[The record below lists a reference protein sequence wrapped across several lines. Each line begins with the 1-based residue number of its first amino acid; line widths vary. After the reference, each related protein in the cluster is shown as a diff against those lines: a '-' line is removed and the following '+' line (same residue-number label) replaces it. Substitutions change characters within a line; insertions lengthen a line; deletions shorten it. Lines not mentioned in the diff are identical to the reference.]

1 VEQEPS
7 RKGRLFYFAEN
18 PERTA
23 DFRQHPSNWQRI
35 AEKKQGI
42 FKEEGKNIMNDT
54 ELTVQFPDE
63 KLDALRYFL
72 DKKQSTVE
80 DELRDHLD
88 KTYEKVVPPQVREF
102 VENHNQQ
109 EAAQQE
115 NVGTQAADQQDRQ
128 PRQYHR
134 RQREQAAPE
143 LSAVPQPQPEE
154 SAPTESDGQGMGM
167 SM

>member
-1 VEQEPS
+1 LPKIPNALPIFNSAHQS
-7 RKGRLFYFAEN
+7 AK
-18 PERTA
+18 
-23 DFRQHPSNWQRI
+23 DRQR
-35 AEKKQGI
+35 KKQGV
-42 FKEEGKNIMNDT
+42 FKEEGKNSMNDT

-109 EAAQQE
+109 AA
-115 NVGTQAADQQDRQ
+115 AQQDRQ
-128 PRQYHR
+128 PRQYR
-134 RQREQAAPE
+134 RHQREQAAPE

-154 SAPTESDGQGMGM
+154 SAPAESDSRGMGM

>member
-23 DFRQHPSNWQRI
+23 DFNSAHRI
-35 AEKKQGI
+35 GEGLAEKKQGV
-42 FKEEGKNIMNDT
+42 FKEEGKSSMNDT

-102 VENHNQQ
+102 VENYNQQ

-115 NVGTQAADQQDRQ
+115 NVGTQAADQQDHQ

-154 SAPTESDGQGMGM
+154 SAPAESDGQGMGM

>member
-18 PERTA
+18 PEHTA
-23 DFRQHPSNWQRI
+23 DFQQHPSNRRRI
-35 AEKKQGI
+35 GREKNQGI
-42 FKEEGKNIMNDT
+42 FKEEGKIIMNDT

-88 KTYEKVVPPQVREF
+88 KTYEKVVPAQVREF

-109 EAAQQE
+109 
-115 NVGTQAADQQDRQ
+115 AADQQDHQ

-143 LSAVPQPQPEE
+143 LSAVPQPQQEE
-154 SAPTESDGQGMGM
+154 SAPAESDGQGMGM